1 MGYWKD
7 RMAATQSALTERNTK
22 QVEKQL
28 AEYYERAMGRC
39 IGEFEN
45 TYNKLLATMAK
56 DKQPTPADLYK
67 LDKYWKLQAQLRDE
81 LNKLGRKEI
90 AALSHAFEL
99 NFFDIYQSYAAEGK
113 SAFATISTEGA
124 QQLINQIWA
133 ADGKSWSQ
141 RIWENTELLAETLN
155 EELVDCVISGKRTKE
170 LKQRLQKRFGVSY
183 SRADALARTELAHIQ
198 TQAAEQRYK
207 DYGIQQVEIW
217 ADADERRCEVCGKL
231 HQKKYN
237 LGEQIPI
244 PAHPRCRCC
253 IVPVVEDDKKDIKE
267 VEEAEK
273 VKNKFGKEIEFSDS
287 FNKPEWEE
295 AIDIIKKLSN
305 EYDTRLSSVK
315 LGSLKTAGSVD
326 MGGTMYLSS
335 KKPET
340 AIHEFAH
347 SLSQKN
353 LTKLGLEEQADLWKE
368 IERIRR
374 AYRKDAGDNPLKWI
388 SSYEHSGSIDE
399 FFAEAFTSAKAKEF
413 NIDLPNSYGKDNE
426 YSKEVLNVIDKYF
439 KKKKRK

>member
-1 MGYWKD
+1 MAYWQD
-7 RMAATQSALTERNTK
+7 RIAKTTKELSEKNTK
-22 QVEKQL
+22 KVEKQL
-28 AEYYERAMGRC
+28 AKYYSRAMKNV
-39 IGEFEN
+39 ITEFEN
-45 TYNKLLATMAK
+45 TYNKLLATIAK
-56 DKQPTPADLYK
+56 DKEPTPADLYK
-67 LDKYWKLQAQLRDE
+67 LDKYWKLQAQMRYELRR
-81 LNKLGRKEI
+81 LGEQQI
-90 AALSHAFEL
+90 AALSDIFEV
-99 NFFDIYQSYAAEGK
+99 NFFDVYYSYAVEGQAAY
-113 SAFATISTEGA
+113 STIDAAGA
-124 QQLINQIWA
+124 RQLINSIWC

-141 RIWENTELLAETLN
+141 RIWHNTEQLLETLN
-155 EELVDCVISGKRTKE
+155 EELVDCVVSGKKTTH
-170 LKQRLQKRFGVSY
+170 LKKVLQERFNVSY
-183 SRADALARTELAHIQ
+183 ARADALARTELAHIQ

-207 DYGIQQVEIW
+207 DYGIKQVEIW
-217 ADADERRCEVCGKL
+217 ADEDERRCDVCGKL
-231 HQKKYN
+231 HQTKYFI
-237 LGEQIPI
+237 GEHIPI
-244 PAHPRCRCC
+244 PAHTRCRCC

-267 VEEAEK
+267 VEK
-273 VKNKFGKEIEFSDS
+273 IKNKFGKEIQFSNS

-374 AYRKDAGDNPLKWI
+374 AYKKDAGDNPLKWI

-426 YSKEVLNVIDKYF
+426 YSKEVLKVIDKYF